1 MASLDFTGSFVY
13 EQDGNSLNYQRG
25 SFDDTDGVLTDS
37 NMDGV
42 FEAGEP
48 IFEDGNTDPVG
59 TFKGTYTD
67 PNGNVFVVVETVPST
82 GPNTGQW
89 KIYAPEGA
97 DELPPKTIDE
107 EDLDEGD
114 YIVPCFVAGTLIQTD
129 LGKRPVE
136 DLKPGDLVQTMDH
149 GFQPIRWIGSRKL
162 DAVDLA
168 LKPTLLPICIRA
180 GALKKNVPSRDLLV
194 SPQHRVLLSGW
205 REELLFGEQYVL
217 AAAKHLVNG
226 ETIYQHQTIEV
237 EYFHMLF
244 DQHEIVLAE
253 DAHSESFHPRAYVI
267 DKMAKET
274 RNEIFEIFPELR
286 DNASEY
292 GPTVQPTLKKYEC
305 MMLQTSKNRLHIG
318 LDEATFQK

>member
-1 MASLDFTGSFVY
+1 MASLDFVASFLY
-13 EQDGNSLNYQRG
+13 EQDGKSLNYQRG

-37 NMDGV
+37 NNDGV
-42 FEAGEP
+42 FQVREP
-48 IFEDGNTDPVG
+48 IFEDGNLIG
-59 TFKGTYTD
+59 TFIGTYTD
-67 PNGNVFVVVETVPST
+67 DGGNVFVVVETVPST

-97 DELPPKTIDE
+97 DELPPNTIGED
-107 EDLDEGD
+107 DLDDSD
-114 YIVPCFVAGTLIQTD
+114 YIIPCFVAGTLIQTD

-136 DLKPGDLVQTMDH
+136 DLKPGDLVQTMDR
-149 GFQPIRWIGSRKL
+149 GFQPIRWVGSRKL

-180 GALKKNVPSRDLLV
+180 GALYKNVPSRDLLV

-205 REELLFGEQYVL
+205 REELLFGEECVL

-226 ETIYQHQTIEV
+226 NTIYQHQTTEV

-253 DAHSESFHPRAYVI
+253 DAHSESFHPGSYVI
-267 DKMAKET
+267 DKMEKET

-292 GPTVQPTLKKYEC
+292 GPTARRTLKQYEC
-305 MMLQTSKNRLHIG
+305 ILLTP
-318 LDEATFQK
+318 

>member
-1 MASLDFTGSFVY
+1 MASFDFIGSFLY

-37 NMDGV
+37 DNDGV
-42 FEAGEP
+42 FVVGEEM
-48 IFEDGNTDPVG
+48 FEDGNLVG
-59 TFKGTYTD
+59 TFKGTFTD
-67 PNGNVFVVVETVPST
+67 DGGNVFVVVETVPSS
-82 GPNTGQW
+82 GANTGEW

-97 DELPPKTIDE
+97 DDVPPKTIGED
-107 EDLDEGD
+107 DLDDSD

-129 LGKRPVE
+129 LGKRPIE

-180 GALKKNVPSRDLLV
+180 GALGKNVPSRDLIV

-226 ETIYQHQTIEV
+226 ETIYQHQTTEV

-253 DAHSESFHPRAYVI
+253 NAHSESFHPGDYII
-267 DKMAKET
+267 DKMDKNT

-286 DNASEY
+286 DNASAY
-292 GPTVQPTLKKYEC
+292 GPTVQPTLKQYEC
-305 MMLQTSKNRLHIG
+305 MMLQTSNNRLHIG